1 MGLQLS
7 GSVQLEGNLLVT
19 GSANSVFENISVTNR
34 ITANEI
40 NVQFVSSSIIYSS
53 GSNRFGDEVGDKHQ
67 FTGSLVVSG
76 TLAMGTDNTGYGRI
90 SFNESSNTL
99 RIQSSKNGTDCTP
112 IEFWSQ
118 KDGGGFAQSM
128 IISGSNTGL
137 GGHIPN
143 ASYGPLQIKS
153 PASSYTLDLVGRTA
167 GLNGESQISF
177 WNAAQSTVL
186 ASVGNIGGKLLIDAD
201 SIGIGGT
208 PTNGKLEVQT
218 TTSASAALWVQTGG
232 TTSDYVIADFRT
244 GTNAPA
250 LQILGNANSI
260 FQGSVGIGT
269 PTPTERFN
277 VNVGGGARAGMAL
290 TGEYPY
296 LKFNVTS
303 SSANSRNWAFSAT
316 NLEAGDFA
324 LLQSNAKDGDP
335 VNAGTR
341 ILDFTRSGNTI
352 VSGSLTVGKGITVSS
367 EAFGNFFGKFG
378 AASTALLELREFTGD
393 QTATTLIL
401 RSSRTNSGNLYAHI
415 QAFSDS
421 TTQVFRVLANGV
433 VDNLTGVYGSL
444 SDIKLK
450 ENIVDATPK
459 LEDLLKVKIRNYNL
473 IGDETKQIGVIAQE
487 LEETFPGLVSEYEDF
502 EEVEITDE
510 EGNVTKEKQ
519 PTGTTTKSVK
529 YSIFVPML
537 IKAIQ
542 EQQSQIEELKTK
554 VEQLQNN

>member
-53 GSNRFGDEVGDKHQ
+53 GSNKFGDEITDNHQ
-67 FTGSLVVSG
+67 FTGSLIVSG
-76 TLAMGTDNTGYGRI
+76 TLAMGIADTGVGRI
-90 SFNESSNTL
+90 SFNESTNTL
-99 RIQSSKNGTDCTP
+99 RIQSSKDGTACTP

-118 KDGGGFAQSM
+118 RDGGAFAQSM

-186 ASVGNIGGKLLIDAD
+186 ASVSNLGAKLIMSAD
-201 SIGIGGT
+201 NVGIGAT

-232 TTSDYVIADFRT
+232 TTSAFVIADFRT
-244 GTNAPA
+244 GTNSPA
-250 LQILGNANSI
+250 FRVLGNGNSI

-269 PTPTERFN
+269 DVPTERFN

-296 LKFNVTS
+296 LKFNVTA

-324 LLQSNAKDGDP
+324 LFQSNAKDGDP
-335 VNAGTR
+335 VTAGTR
-341 ILDFTRSGNTI
+341 IIDFSRIGN
-352 VSGSLTVGKGITVSS
+352 
-367 EAFGNFFGKFG
+367 
-378 AASTALLELREFTGD
+378 
-393 QTATTLIL
+393 AT
-401 RSSRTNSGNLYAHI
+401 
-415 QAFSDS
+415 FS
-421 TTQVFRVLANGV
+421 
-433 VDNLTGVYGSL
+433 
-444 SDIKLK
+444 
-450 ENIVDATPK
+450 
-459 LEDLLKVKIRNYNL
+459 
-473 IGDETKQIGVIAQE
+473 
-487 LEETFPGLVSEYEDF
+487 
-502 EEVEITDE
+502 
-510 EGNVTKEKQ
+510 GNVTSLSFSTTNTTQSIPFTTWTDVLDMDGKPGIFAISVQLDYQTADEWAASGIVMS
-519 PTGTTTKSVK
+519 TGANSGVTAQYLGTQNDGTYVQTRISGTKFQVYQNGTSPSLTLSVR
-529 YSIFVPML
+529 I
-537 IKAIQ
+537 
-542 EQQSQIEELKTK
+542 LKIG
-554 VEQLQNN
+554 